1 MLLRGFS
8 YGTPCQ
14 GPETMKRIEICP
26 SCGLEVVTESGR
38 PSRCPRCESPV
49 GDGGPESDAL
59 LSLEFDGGVQGVS
72 SYPLPE
78 GVSTIGRRSARSTAT
93 VQIAVADG
101 FMSKVH
107 CRVTA
112 QRRGDGSVEAA
123 LSDAGSANGTYLNGR
138 SLLPAEEAP
147 LHDGD
152 VVRMGN
158 TELRIMFR

>member
-1 MLLRGFS
+1 
-8 YGTPCQ
+8 
-14 GPETMKRIEICP
+14 MKKIEICP

-49 GDGGPESDAL
+49 GDGRAESDAL
-59 LSLEFDGGVQGVS
+59 LSLEFDGEAQGAS

-93 VQIAVADG
+93 VQIAVTDG

-112 QRRGDGSVEAA
+112 QCRGDGSVEAA

-152 VVRMGN
+152 IVRMGN
-158 TELRIMFR
+158 TELRIVFR

>member
-1 MLLRGFS
+1 
-8 YGTPCQ
+8 
-14 GPETMKRIEICP
+14 MKRIEICP

-49 GDGGPESDAL
+49 GDGRAESDAL
-59 LSLEFDGGVQGVS
+59 LSLEFDGEAQGAS

-93 VQIAVADG
+93 VQIAVTDG

-152 VVRMGN
+152 IVRMGN
-158 TELRIMFR
+158 TELRIVFR

>member
-1 MLLRGFS
+1 
-8 YGTPCQ
+8 
-14 GPETMKRIEICP
+14 MKRIEICP

-38 PSRCPRCESPV
+38 PSWCPRCESPV
-49 GDGGPESDAL
+49 GDGRPESDAL
-59 LSLEFDGGVQGVS
+59 LSLEFDGGVHGVS
-72 SYPLPE
+72 SYSLPE

-93 VQIAVADG
+93 VQIAVTDG

-123 LSDAGSANGTYLNGR
+123 LSDAASANGTYLNGR
-138 SLLPAEEAP
+138 SLLPPEEAP

-152 VVRMGN
+152 IVRMGN
-158 TELRIMFR
+158 TELRIVFR

>member
-1 MLLRGFS
+1 
-8 YGTPCQ
+8 
-14 GPETMKRIEICP
+14 MKRIEICP

-59 LSLEFDGGVQGVS
+59 LSLEFDGEARGASS
-72 SYPLPE
+72 SYPVPE

-158 TELRIMFR
+158 TELRIVFR

>member
-1 MLLRGFS
+1 
-8 YGTPCQ
+8 
-14 GPETMKRIEICP
+14 MKKIEICP

-38 PSRCPRCESPV
+38 PSLCPRCESPV
-49 GDGGPESDAL
+49 GDGRAESDAL
-59 LSLEFDGGVQGVS
+59 LSLEFDGEAQGAS

-152 VVRMGN
+152 IVRMGN
-158 TELRIMFR
+158 TELRIVFR

>member
-1 MLLRGFS
+1 
-8 YGTPCQ
+8 
-14 GPETMKRIEICP
+14 MKRIEICP

-59 LSLEFDGGVQGVS
+59 LSLEFDGGVLGVS

-138 SLLPAEEAP
+138 SLLPAEEAS

-158 TELRIMFR
+158 TELRIVFR

>member
-1 MLLRGFS
+1 
-8 YGTPCQ
+8 
-14 GPETMKRIEICP
+14 MKKIEICP

-49 GDGGPESDAL
+49 GDGRAESDAL
-59 LSLEFDGGVQGVS
+59 LSLEFDGEAQGAS

-93 VQIAVADG
+93 VQIAVTDG

-112 QRRGDGSVEAA
+112 QRRGDVERRADMQPDFLSVGAA
-123 LSDAGSANGTYLNGR
+123 VEVSQRKEPLAGRGSAASRRRYRQNGEHRTTDRVPVTSYQS
-138 SLLPAEEAP
+138 SL
-147 LHDGD
+147 
-152 VVRMGN
+152 
-158 TELRIMFR
+158 